1 MTNWE
6 YRVVEMDQDCNIR
19 LNIASES
26 VGVALDKLGQEGWEL
41 VSTSTSPL
49 RENET
54 LLYFKRKERRSI
66 F

>member
-1 MTNWE
+1 
-6 YRVVEMDQDCNIR
+6 MDQDCNVQ
-19 LNIASES
+19 LNIASEN
-26 VGVALDKLGQEGWEL
+26 VGVALDKLGQEVWEL

-54 LLYFKRKERRSI
+54 PLYFKRKERRSI

>member
-1 MTNWE
+1 
-6 YRVVEMDQDCNIR
+6 MDQDCNVR
-19 LNIASES
+19 LNIASER

>member
-1 MTNWE
+1 
-6 YRVVEMDQDCNIR
+6 MDQDCNVQ

-49 RENET
+49 RENEI

>member
-1 MTNWE
+1 
-6 YRVVEMDQDCNIR
+6 MDQDCNVR
-19 LNIASES
+19 LNIASER
-26 VGVALDKLGQEGWEL
+26 VGVALDKLGQEGREL
-41 VSTSTSPL
+41 GYTSTSPL